1 MRVGDKVRLIALPP
15 ELEDFP
21 ELPTKSTFEKC
32 LGNEFT
38 VTAITEKGWAE
49 LTIGSITGN
58 PSERIYVSPEFLSPT
73 LL

>member
-15 ELEDFP
+15 GLEDFP

-49 LTIGSITGN
+49 LTIGSITGTPVRGSTSLPN
-58 PSERIYVSPEFLSPT
+58 F
-73 LL
+73 